1 MRILVDLSFTFLSI
15 GFAEAVIKPLA
26 KRFVERRI
34 RAAAP
39 VVLAELDRHLPELLK
54 TGGRKAIESF
64 VRDELEAVTGQAV
77 RQGDVERLFTLFD
90 PRVTGDRLEKG

>member
-1 MRILVDLSFTFLSI
+1 MRTIVDLGIAFLSI

-39 VVLAELDRHLPELLK
+39 VVLAELDRRLPELLLA
-54 TGGRKAIESF
+54 GGREVIESF
-64 VRDELEAVTGQAV
+64 AKGELEAVTGQAV
-77 RQGDVERLFTLFD
+77 RQGDVERLFALFD
-90 PRVTGDRLEKG
+90 PRVTAERLEKG